1 MVVGE
6 PPDGFGSIEQLH
18 ATLHQGLLDLLYLL
32 EEPVGHGFV
41 AERPQPL
48 RRLQLGRTGGGGT
61 PSVSRLAPP
70 PRPPCAT
77 RLCPPPVGCA
87 ASCPLPPPRRTPSMP
102 KRTPRCLRWAGSSR
116 RASRS
121 GDGRS
126 RRGRST

>member
-48 RRLQLGRTGGGGT
+48 RRLQLGRTGGRNSKCIPSGT
-61 PSVSRLAPP
+61 STS
-70 PRPPCAT
+70 
-77 RLCPPPVGCA
+77 PPVCHPALSTTSRMRRFLPAPTSSANSLNAKENTSVFTVGRIIQK
-87 ASCPLPPPRRTPSMP
+87 SFPLWGWTKP
-102 KRTPRCLRWAGSSR
+102 
-116 RASRS
+116 
-121 GDGRS
+121 
-126 RRGRST
+126 